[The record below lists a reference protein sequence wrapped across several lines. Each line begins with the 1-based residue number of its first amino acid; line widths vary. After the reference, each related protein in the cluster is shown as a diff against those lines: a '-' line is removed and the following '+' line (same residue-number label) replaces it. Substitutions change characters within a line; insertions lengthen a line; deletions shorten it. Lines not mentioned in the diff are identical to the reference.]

1 MLRYN
6 NMEVEPDVRM
16 IKETFDRRFI
26 KSLIEMDPDR
36 IYYCGPSAI
45 EHTIR
50 RVEEEENYKGT
61 FYYI

>member
-1 MLRYN
+1 MMLRYN

-50 RVEEEENYKGT
+50 RVEEE
-61 FYYI
+61 